1 MYYSIADLELAL
13 FIKHNQRKIATD
25 KSLIADMQF
34 CVNCGDNDIY
44 FYIKDVPISLTKAMT
59 AKFKSLLIECD
70 NWNGTMDNLLDFLT
84 FNLLKFRSTIADSY
98 LYSMEDIRWSMRVI
112 EFFRNIRNRAKKLVS
127 IGVSYCE
134 AIKTVWQIIKGKISD
149 IVEEVVV
156 KYKSFKKTDYSKV
169 QKTDESGEYR
179 NIMSNRST
187 KHRLKMSCLER
198 SRSMYNQ
205 ITLW

>member
-1 MYYSIADLELAL
+1 MYYSIADLETAL
-13 FIKHNQRKIATD
+13 FIKKIANR
-25 KSLIADMQF
+25 KFAAVGIESGAISGNICSL
-34 CVNCGDNDIY
+34 
-44 FYIKDVPISLTKAMT
+44 S
-59 AKFKSLLIECD
+59 
-70 NWNGTMDNLLDFLT
+70 
-84 FNLLKFRSTIADSY
+84 
-98 LYSMEDIRWSMRVI
+98 DIRWSMRVI

-134 AIKTVWQIIKGKISD
+134 AIKTIWGIIKGQIAD
-149 IVEEVVV
+149 IVEEVVT
-156 KYKSFKKTDYSKV
+156 KYKSFKKTAYSKV

>member
-1 MYYSIADLELAL
+1 MYYSIADLETAL
-13 FIKHNQRKIATD
+13 FIKKIAHR
-25 KSLIADMQF
+25 KFAAVGIESGAISGNLCSL
-34 CVNCGDNDIY
+34 
-44 FYIKDVPISLTKAMT
+44 S
-59 AKFKSLLIECD
+59 
-70 NWNGTMDNLLDFLT
+70 
-84 FNLLKFRSTIADSY
+84 
-98 LYSMEDIRWSMRVI
+98 DIRWSMRVI

-134 AIKTVWQIIKGKISD
+134 AIKTVWSIIKGKIED
-149 IVEEVVV
+149 IVDEVVK
-156 KYKSFKKTDYSKV
+156 KYRYSTKAVYTKV
-169 QKTDESGEYR
+169 QKPDETGEYR

>member
-1 MYYSIADLELAL
+1 MYYSIADLETAL
-13 FIKHNQRKIATD
+13 FIKKIANR
-25 KSLIADMQF
+25 KFAAAGIESGA
-34 CVNCGDNDIY
+34 
-44 FYIKDVPISLTKAMT
+44 ISGN
-59 AKFKSLLIECD
+59 IC
-70 NWNGTMDNLLDFLT
+70 
-84 FNLLKFRSTIADSY
+84 
-98 LYSMEDIRWSMRVI
+98 SMEDIRWSMRVI

-134 AIKTVWQIIKGKISD
+134 AIKTVWGIIKGQIED
-149 IVEEVVV
+149 IVEEVVT
-156 KYKSFKKTDYSKV
+156 KYKSFKKTVYSKV